1 MLPAMGQAFI
11 MEVYMEI
18 HVRVSKEINL
28 RPEQVQNVENLLAE
42 GNTIPFIARY
52 RKEATGELDEVK
64 LREIS
69 DRLTYLKNLLA
80 RKAEV
85 HRLISEQDKLTAEIE
100 ANLERAESLQQ
111 VDDIYLPFRPKRR
124 TRATIAKEKG
134 LEPLA
139 DYMLANF
146 EGDVA
151 GFLAQA
157 AAYVDIE
164 KGVENAEQALD
175 GAKDIIAERLSETF
189 DVREA
194 VRHLLQQDTNLQT
207 KAVDPEA
214 VSVYEMYYDYKEP
227 VRRIPPHRVLAINR
241 GEREEVLKV
250 SLEYSEDRV
259 YHIATVKFL
268 GKPLAAD
275 MPVGSAILD
284 GCKRLMLPSIERE
297 MRANLTEHA
306 EEHAIKVFGQ
316 NLKQLLLLAPVR
328 GKTFLAIDPAYRT
341 GCKLAVVGP
350 TGKVLDSGV
359 AYFTPPQNDKA
370 GGTKTLLRMIREH
383 AVEAIAIGN
392 GTGSRESEDFVANL
406 IRDNNLRVSFTIVSE
421 AGASVYSASELA
433 GQELPEYD
441 VTIRGAVSIGRRV
454 LDPLAELCKIDPK
467 AIGVGQYQHDV
478 DQKKLAERL
487 AGVVE
492 DCVNSVGVDL
502 NTASPSLLR
511 YVSGISSTVAKNV
524 VAWRDENGSFKSRDQ
539 LKKVPRL
546 GPSAFTQ
553 CAGFLRIPGAA
564 NILDNTPVHPE
575 SYGLTERF
583 LQALGATVDDLA
595 TGRIQVSEEQLV
607 KLAKEL
613 EAGLPTLRDIYA
625 ALKRPGRDPR
635 EDVAGPVFR
644 SDVLQMEDLQ
654 EGMVLSG
661 VVRNV
666 IDFGAF
672 VDIGVKQDGLVHI
685 SEISDKFIKHPS
697 EALAVG
703 DVVRVRIINID
714 LKRKRIGLSMKGM
727 AQD

>member
-1 MLPAMGQAFI
+1 
-11 MEVYMEI
+11 MELHLRI
-18 HVRVSKEINL
+18 SKEL
-28 RPEQVQNVENLLAE
+28 SLKPEQVKSVETLLAE

-52 RKEATGELDEVK
+52 RKEATGELDEIQ
-64 LREIS
+64 LRSIDE
-69 DRLTYLKNLLA
+69 RLTYLKNLAA

-85 HRLISEQDKLTAEIE
+85 HRHISEQGKLTPE
-100 ANLERAESLQQ
+100 LESLLAQAESLQQ

-139 DYMLANF
+139 EYALAHY
-146 EGDVA
+146 EAGDDQI
-151 GFLAQA
+151 LAEA
-157 AAYVDIE
+157 LSFVDAE
-164 KGVENAEQALD
+164 KGVEDANAAID
-175 GAKDIIAERLSETF
+175 GAKDIIAERVNEAF
-189 DVREA
+189 AVRES
-194 VRHLLQQDTNLQT
+194 VRHLLRQETNIQS
-207 KAVDPEA
+207 KAVDPEK
-214 VSVYEMYYDYKEP
+214 SSPYEMYYDYQEP
-227 VRRIPPHRVLAINR
+227 LRRVPPHRILAMNR
-241 GEREEVLKV
+241 GEREEILKV
-250 SLEYSEDRV
+250 ALEYPEDKV
-259 YHIATVKFL
+259 YLTAMFRFL
-268 GKPLAAD
+268 GKSVPAQTI
-275 MPVGSAILD
+275 VGSAVVD
-284 GCKRLMLPSIERE
+284 GCKRLLLPSIERE
-297 MRANLTEHA
+297 LRGALTEEA
-306 EEHAIKVFGQ
+306 EEHAIRIFGQ
-316 NLKQLLLLAPVR
+316 NMKPLLLIAPVR

-350 TGKVLDSGV
+350 TGRVLDTGV
-359 AYFTPPQNDKA
+359 SYFTPPQNDKQ
-370 GGTKTLLRMIREH
+370 GGAKALLRMIKEH
-383 AVEAIAIGN
+383 GVEAIAIGN
-392 GTGSRESEDFVANL
+392 GTGSRESEDFVSTL
-406 IRDNNLRVSFTIVSE
+406 IRENNLKVSYTIVSE

-487 AGVVE
+487 TGVVE

-511 YVSGISSTVAKNV
+511 YVSGISGTVAKNI

-553 CAGFLRIPGAA
+553 CAGFLRVSEAT

-575 SYGLTERF
+575 SYGLAQGF
-583 LQALGATVDDLA
+583 LQALGASVDDLA
-595 TGRIQVSEEQLV
+595 TGRVQVSEEQLST
-607 KLAKEL
+607 LAKEL
-613 EAGLPTLRDIYA
+613 GAGLPTLRDIYA

-644 SDVLQMEDLQ
+644 SDVLQMEDVQ

-685 SEISDKFIKHPS
+685 SEISDKYIKHPS

-703 DVVRVRIINID
+703 DVVKVRIISID
-714 LKRKRIGLSMKGM
+714 LKRKRIGLSMKGIV
-727 AQD
+727 